1 MPHSDSRAFC
11 TSVSPQRCWRHF
23 GTDGIPRWRQ
33 DSSVLMV
40 GADRCGGIRLR
51 SWMRGA
57 LLEPGTAP
65 PVRYTRLLIRYLGCN
80 RVGLHFSSAWLA
92 SAFDLVLR
100 RYWHSGADF
109 PSYNVVGSQSPEC
122 SRPV

>member
-23 GTDGIPRWRQ
+23 GT
-33 DSSVLMV
+33 
-40 GADRCGGIRLR
+40 DRCGGIRLR

-65 PVRYTRLLIRYLGCN
+65 PVRYFRLLIRYLGCN

-109 PSYNVVGSQSPEC
+109 PSYNVVEAQSPEC